1 MIRSR
6 LLRVILTVFVF
17 LAGSLACSRQQPDEL
32 SIRLKWI
39 HQAQFAGFYYAQETG
54 LYAAKGV
61 TVSLRPGGVDY
72 PAIKRVASGSDHF
85 GVAGADQILIARGN
99 GIPIVAVACIYR
111 KSPFVLFALSGSGIN
126 SVEDLRGK
134 RVGVLLG
141 GSEELVYRAM
151 LRKAGLTSADVNEI
165 PVELD
170 ITPLLTGQIDVW
182 PGYSINE
189 PITLEDQGH
198 QVTLIWPEDY
208 GIHVYSDVL
217 FTTEEMIRTNP
228 QIVRDVVDATVKGW
242 EGAFSDRNSA
252 VEFTLTYSD
261 QLREDHE
268 RKMLDASAELVMPD
282 QKPIGWMEREA
293 WENLH
298 QLLRTSGF
306 LKEDVDIDQAFSID
320 FLPGVGQ

>member
-1 MIRSR
+1 M
-6 LLRVILTVFVF
+6 
-17 LAGSLACSRQQPDEL
+17 
-32 SIRLKWI
+32 
-39 HQAQFAGFYYAQETG
+39 
-54 LYAAKGV
+54 
-61 TVSLRPGGVDY
+61 
-72 PAIKRVASGSDHF
+72 
-85 GVAGADQILIARGN
+85 
-99 GIPIVAVACIYR
+99 
-111 KSPFVLFALSGSGIN
+111 
-126 SVEDLRGK
+126 
-134 RVGVLLG
+134 GVLLG

-170 ITPLLTGQIDVW
+170 ITLLLTGQIDVW

-198 QVTLIWPEDY
+198 QVTLIWPDHY